1 MASGFCAIPARQ
13 FLFYCYRIIQRTP
26 IILHKKSPPGCM
38 VLQTPEGFFMLC
50 ILLYVSL
57 YSCHRLRA
65 LRISH
70 LLFIALPSRGFTS
83 FGQADIAIEA
93 GDSPASVNLFSGRN
107 RFCLTPCRIVF
118 LSTCCPV
125 CADPHV
131 VSLSR
136 T

>member
-1 MASGFCAIPARQ
+1 
-13 FLFYCYRIIQRTP
+13 
-26 IILHKKSPPGCM
+26 M

-93 GDSPASVNLFSGRN
+93 GDSP
-107 RFCLTPCRIVF
+107 RFG
-118 LSTCCPV
+118 
-125 CADPHV
+125 
-131 VSLSR
+131 
-136 T
+136 